1 VLLKLLFRRMTDTR
15 KTATQCRLLPWAWG
29 MASGS
34 EAVWKMMTVLPI
46 LICLTNHWQVTILPR
61 GTVLPGVLTERP
73 AVVAVTHVLAA
84 LAEVLRLQSHEQ
96 MRMTQMFAGRLP

>member
-1 VLLKLLFRRMTDTR
+1 MLARRMTATR
-15 KTATQCRLLPWAWG
+15 KTAAQCKPLPWGWS
-29 MASGS
+29 MALDLEG
-34 EAVWKMMTVLPI
+34 VWKILTVLPI